1 MLIPGVPPG
10 GIQNDVIKRSREV
23 NPTAQSEIVH
33 EAAAEGVERR
43 RRDRGRF
50 PDRRRRRR
58 ASRLLVGP
66 DTPVETLGEMP
77 TKGLLV
83 DIEV

>member
-1 MLIPGVPPG
+1 M
-10 GIQNDVIKRSREV
+10 
-23 NPTAQSEIVH
+23 H

-66 DTPVETLGEMP
+66 DTPVETLSDMP